1 MKVIILFVFIITA
14 INARP
19 QESTGQT
26 TVTSTTATPTTD
38 SPRFLTCWQSCPS
51 TMQYNP
57 VCGTDGVNYHNS
69 GRLDCARRCGKG
81 CIAFIMWVGAFP
93 NNRNPNLEYE
103 FIDTNKPSPN
113 SNKQPELFPLTTDRS
128 IPVAISTTPLP
139 ESDGTTFIYNPQTK
153 TWTQL
158 KKNEFPPSKDALLW
172 NQSQDKWLTQ
182 VPG

>member
-1 MKVIILFVFIITA
+1 MLIRKKVENIDNIHKMKVFI
-14 INARP
+14 
-19 QESTGQT
+19 
-26 TVTSTTATPTTD
+26 
-38 SPRFLTCWQSCPS
+38 FL
-51 TMQYNP
+51 
-57 VCGTDGVNYHNS
+57 
-69 GRLDCARRCGKG
+69 G

-93 NNRNPNLEYE
+93 NNPSNPNLEYE

-172 NQSQDKWLTQ
+172 NQSRDKCSFFNK
-182 VPG
+182 